1 MAEIVSYNKLNNRDV
16 AKQIKNWFDQRK
28 FETKAIEENGTYA
41 IKARKSS
48 GLRSFLGADRAI
60 EVGIR
65 TINEETHVE
74 VRQGS
79 WKTNMISNAAWLV
92 VTGGMNLAISG
103 WSLVIQK
110 ELENYIRQILDNMGG
125 AKEVDL

>member
-1 MAEIVSYNKLNNRDV
+1 MAEIVSNKKLNNHEV
-16 AKQIKNWFDQRK
+16 AKQIKSWFDQRN
-28 FETKAIEENGTYA
+28 FESKAIEENGTYA
-41 IKARKSS
+41 VKARKSS

-60 EVGIR
+60 EVNIK
-65 TINEETHVE
+65 TIKEETHVE

-79 WKTNMISNAAWLV
+79 WKTNVISNAAWLV

-110 ELENYIRQILDNMGG
+110 ELENFIRQILGNMSG
-125 AKEVDL
+125 AKEVNL